1 MKRHSGS
8 QFKFVLV
15 WLVALLPVLAKVQ
28 AQALEC
34 RWQAALAGH
43 VQVGCRTGDA
53 DVQVFIEQ
61 RRVQSGELVNAD
73 KEHRLELH
81 AFDVLDVE
89 HAHVTFSSPSS
100 SSTTTRAMAG
110 SATST

>member
-1 MKRHSGS
+1 
-8 QFKFVLV
+8 
-15 WLVALLPVLAKVQ
+15 
-28 AQALEC
+28 
-34 RWQAALAGH
+34 
-43 VQVGCRTGDA
+43 
-53 DVQVFIEQ
+53 VQVFIEQ